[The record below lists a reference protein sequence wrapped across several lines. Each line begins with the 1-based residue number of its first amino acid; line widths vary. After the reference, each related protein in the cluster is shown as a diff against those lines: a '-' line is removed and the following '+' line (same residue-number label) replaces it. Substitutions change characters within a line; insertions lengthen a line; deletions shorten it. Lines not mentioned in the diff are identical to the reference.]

1 MEAIPCRDGFFIALL
16 SLHLLCPYC
25 NHMHSIS
32 KENCQNIGYFQKP
45 HGISGSLVLQF
56 TEGLEEWVEE
66 SPVLFVE
73 SEGILVPWFVIED
86 GIRITSSKTAIVD
99 IEWIEDEPAAK
110 KLCGKSVWIE
120 KMEGQEEIL
129 AEENSAWVGYSVTD
143 EYMGYL
149 GVVNEV
155 NDYAGNVVLTVDKDK
170 TSQLVPFHPDLV
182 IDINRQEKTLILSLP
197 EGLSDMDI

>member
-1 MEAIPCRDGFFIALL
+1 MKAILYRDGFFIDLL
-16 SLHLLCPYC
+16 SLHLLDPYFI
-25 NHMHSIS
+25 HMHRIS

-56 TEGLEEWVEE
+56 TEGLEEWIEE

-73 SEGILVPWFVIED
+73 SEGILVPWFLIEE

-99 IEWIEDEPAAK
+99 LEWIEDEPAAK

-120 KMEGQEEIL
+120 KQEGQEEFLI
-129 AEENSAWVGYSVTD
+129 EENAVWVGFSVSD
-143 EYMGYL
+143 ENMGFL
-149 GVVNEV
+149 GVVTEV
-155 NDYAGNVVLTVDKDK
+155 NDYAGNVVLTLENNN

-182 IDINRQEKTLILSLP
+182 IDINHQEKTLILFLP
-197 EGLSDMDI
+197 EGLSDMDN